1 MGWVFEPL
9 GKFSDT
15 QKNEMYCRPLSK
27 EELEELSK
35 EQKQQYFEELADREK
50 LFQKKQW
57 REELRRR
64 KEMKKRAAAMSKEEL
79 SQPAD
84 EAEDEAGRA
93 AAVPVPMP
101 DMALPPSF
109 DSDNPT
115 HRYQSLIISAIFN
128 LFLEISNGSAQFY
141 LLCQYLVMQSF
152 LDKGL

>member
-1 MGWVFEPL
+1 M
-9 GKFSDT
+9 DT
-15 QKNEMYCRPLSK
+15 WNFGHILRSSTNEIYCRPLSK

-115 HRYQSLIISAIFN
+115 HRYQPHIFSAICN
-128 LFLEISNGSAQFY
+128 LFLEIWNGSDHSY
-141 LLCQYLVMQSF
+141 LLCQSS
-152 LDKGL
+152 